1 MSAIIDLF
9 SGLFDAIGK
18 IIEFVIDF
26 FMDLVFVIT
35 TLGQFVIEIPGYFVW
50 LPGEIIALIGVIF
63 SIVVIYMILGRK

>member
-1 MSAIIDLF
+1 MQAIINMI
-9 SGLFDAIGK
+9 SGFFEAFGK
-18 IIEFVIDF
+18 IIDFIVDF

-50 LPGEIIALIGVIF
+50 LPSEIIALIVTIF